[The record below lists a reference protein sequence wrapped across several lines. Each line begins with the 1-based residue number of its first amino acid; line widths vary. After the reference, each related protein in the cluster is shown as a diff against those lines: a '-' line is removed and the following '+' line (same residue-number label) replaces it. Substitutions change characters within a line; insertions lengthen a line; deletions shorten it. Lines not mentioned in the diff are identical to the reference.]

1 MRKQRNNQILRELEG
16 CPELDG
22 PSPHQLYDPLGDQ
35 DTFASRNNSAKP
47 PSSLLATGDHH
58 GSHQTVIPVKELE
71 ILGPDYCSKRPI
83 FLPQHFPEM
92 MIVGQSALSQL
103 SAP

>member
-1 MRKQRNNQILRELEG
+1 MNNIQSGITYKTSLMRTNAGNAREDMNIEDIHCQIVMRKQRNNQILRELEG

-58 GSHQTVIPVKELE
+58 GSH
-71 ILGPDYCSKRPI
+71 
-83 FLPQHFPEM
+83 
-92 MIVGQSALSQL
+92 
-103 SAP
+103 